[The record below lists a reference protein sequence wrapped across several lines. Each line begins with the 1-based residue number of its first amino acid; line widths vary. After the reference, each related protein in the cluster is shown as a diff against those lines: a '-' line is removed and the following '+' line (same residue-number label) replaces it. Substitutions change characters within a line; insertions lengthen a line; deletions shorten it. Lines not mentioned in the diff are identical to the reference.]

1 VTIGQLVPGSAAHAD
16 GRIRPGDEIVS
27 VNGTP
32 CVAASHHRVVQLLE
46 SAGPRVSLGL
56 CRSPVAIGD
65 AAAPVYPYDVTLTRR
80 QDEGFGIVIVSSV
93 TRPPAGSGGGVVLG
107 EFIGHIIDGSPASRC
122 DKLRRGDRIL
132 AVNGVGA
139 AGVHHEDIVRMVR
152 DSGLQVRL
160 TVGPPLPGQA
170 GAPPPGLIGRAV
182 AGPASQSSGSPEP
195 ASVPAV
201 PPGGLFTAVLHKTD
215 KGFGFSIRGGA
226 EFNQM
231 PFYVLRIAEG
241 GGAHQS
247 GRLRVG
253 DEIVSINDRPLAG
266 ITHTEAIQVIRS
278 AGSTLKLVCRRPV
291 SAGPAD

>member
-1 VTIGQLVPGSAAHAD
+1 
-16 GRIRPGDEIVS
+16 RR
-27 VNGTP
+27 
-32 CVAASHHRVVQLLE
+32 R
-46 SAGPRVSLGL
+46 
-56 CRSPVAIGD
+56 
-65 AAAPVYPYDVTLTRR
+65 PVYPYDVTLTRR
-80 QDEGFGIVIVSSV
+80 QDEGFGIVIL
-93 TRPPAGSGGGVVLG
+93 AAAAAWVLG

-132 AVNGVGA
+132 GVNGVGA

-195 ASVPAV
+195 ARRPGV

-266 ITHTEAIQVIRS
+266 DHAHRGHPGDSVGRIHAEAGVPETRLCGACGLMGIAVHCDCS
-278 AGSTLKLVCRRPV
+278 
-291 SAGPAD
+291 

>member
-1 VTIGQLVPGSAAHAD
+1 
-16 GRIRPGDEIVS
+16 
-27 VNGTP
+27 
-32 CVAASHHRVVQLLE
+32 
-46 SAGPRVSLGL
+46 
-56 CRSPVAIGD
+56 

-170 GAPPPGLIGRAV
+170 GAPPPGLIGSGRAGLPV
-182 AGPASQSSGSPEP
+182 QRLPGAGQRPGGA
-195 ASVPAV
+195 
-201 PPGGLFTAVLHKTD
+201 PGGLFTAVLHKTD

-266 ITHTEAIQVIRS
+266 ITHTEAI
-278 AGSTLKLVCRRPV
+278 
-291 SAGPAD
+291 